1 MPISINPQMMREII
15 MDHYNNPLHKS
26 TPSDKENYLSI
37 RMDSDSCIDDITI
50 YLKIENDIVVKTY
63 FDGIA
68 CTISTASTD
77 ILCDLILN
85 KSKTDAL
92 YILEQYT
99 NMIFEKEYKINL
111 RLLGRYNLSNLLG
124 AIGAVKTL
132 GLSDEEI
139 ISKICCRLR
148 YLF

>member
-26 TPSDKENYLSI
+26 TPSDKESYLSI

-85 KSKTDAL
+85 KSKSDAL

-99 NMIFEKEYKINL
+99 NMIFEKEYNDEVLDEALVFANTHKQAARIKC
-111 RLLGRYNLSNLLG
+111 
-124 AIGAVKTL
+124 ATL
-132 GLSDEEI
+132 GSTGLKELIE
-139 ISKICCRLR
+139 CEGHTHG
-148 YLF
+148 